1 MIQKIEFKVM
11 CWNCDFH
18 CTFQSLEDARKC
30 ASKHSYDL
38 CHVTEIKPMGYELFK
53 LEPLVCNIETDEP
66 NEVFNE
72 ERLHRLVQQSIKE
85 NVKQWLE
92 MSQ

>member
-1 MIQKIEFKVM
+1 MQ
-11 CWNCDFH
+11 
-18 CTFQSLEDARKC
+18 R
-30 ASKHSYDL
+30 
-38 CHVTEIKPMGYELFK
+38 EIIAFVAPVWVE
-53 LEPLVCNIETDEP
+53 VDDIDEP

>member
-1 MIQKIEFKVM
+1 MRTKRFVCERCRGDK
-11 CWNCDFH
+11 
-18 CTFQSLEDARKC
+18 CTFVAPVWVEVD
-30 ASKHSYDL
+30 D
-38 CHVTEIKPMGYELFK
+38 I
-53 LEPLVCNIETDEP
+53 DEP

>member
-1 MIQKIEFKVM
+1 MRTKRFVCERCRGDK
-11 CWNCDFH
+11 
-18 CTFQSLEDARKC
+18 CTFVAEGVDDSIEPTMRPFTGP
-30 ASKHSYDL
+30 
-38 CHVTEIKPMGYELFK
+38 VTPVWVEVDDI
-53 LEPLVCNIETDEP
+53 DEP

-72 ERLHRLVQQSIKE
+72 ERLHRLLQQSIKE